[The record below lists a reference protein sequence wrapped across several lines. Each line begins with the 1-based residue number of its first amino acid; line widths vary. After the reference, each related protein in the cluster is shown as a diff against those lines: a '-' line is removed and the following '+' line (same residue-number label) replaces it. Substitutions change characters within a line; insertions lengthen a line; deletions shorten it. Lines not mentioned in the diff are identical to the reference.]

1 MDVGLL
7 FSFSAGLLSVI
18 SPCILPLL
26 PIVIG
31 HSLLKRK
38 NRDVFAFILGFFMV
52 FAIITILT
60 IIFTAA
66 INHYLL
72 YFRVLAAILI
82 ILMGMV
88 FLLHRNIFRFKIAP
102 RYLNETAG
110 SLVAGF
116 LTCLAWSP
124 CYGPYIVAV
133 AAYGAST
140 GSWLYSAVN
149 MIVFAAGFSVSIL
162 LLAVLTSKINFESFL
177 KHSDLIR
184 IISGMI
190 IIFAGIYLLIGYL

>member
-60 IIFTAA
+60 LIFTAA
-66 INHYLL
+66 IN
-72 YFRVLAAILI
+72 
-82 ILMGMV
+82 
-88 FLLHRNIFRFKIAP
+88 
-102 RYLNETAG
+102 
-110 SLVAGF
+110 
-116 LTCLAWSP
+116 
-124 CYGPYIVAV
+124 
-133 AAYGAST
+133 
-140 GSWLYSAVN
+140 
-149 MIVFAAGFSVSIL
+149 
-162 LLAVLTSKINFESFL
+162 
-177 KHSDLIR
+177 
-184 IISGMI
+184 
-190 IIFAGIYLLIGYL
+190 